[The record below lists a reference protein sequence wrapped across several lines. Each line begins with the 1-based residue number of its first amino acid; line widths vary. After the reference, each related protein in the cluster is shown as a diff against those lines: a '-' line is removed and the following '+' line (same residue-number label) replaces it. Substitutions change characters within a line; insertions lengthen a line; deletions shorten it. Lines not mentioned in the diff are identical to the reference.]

1 MKGIETSPGGEVTRL
16 LEQLHD
22 GETGALDEL
31 VPLLYGELRRIAREH
46 LRRERPGH
54 TLVTTALVNEAYL
67 RLVENRRISVRDRS
81 QFFGAASLTM
91 RRILVDDARARKRI
105 KRGAGVEPLPLNE
118 ASEFLTEPQA
128 EEILALDDALD
139 RLSAFDG
146 RASRVVQLRF
156 FGGLEMQEIAAVLGI
171 SDRTARRDWLSAR
184 AWLRKEVSS
193 DLGLALTG
201 QAISDAAVSGGAGE
215 RRET

>member
-67 RLVENRRISVRDRS
+67 RLVENR
-81 QFFGAASLTM
+81 
-91 RRILVDDARARKRI
+91 
-105 KRGAGVEPLPLNE
+105 
-118 ASEFLTEPQA
+118 
-128 EEILALDDALD
+128 
-139 RLSAFDG
+139 
-146 RASRVVQLRF
+146 
-156 FGGLEMQEIAAVLGI
+156 
-171 SDRTARRDWLSAR
+171 
-184 AWLRKEVSS
+184 
-193 DLGLALTG
+193 
-201 QAISDAAVSGGAGE
+201 
-215 RRET
+215 